1 MKWFCYFVLCIGL
14 VQGSSIPM
22 YQYVQY
28 HPYKH
33 DSNHVEKHVSH
44 HLDNDMN
51 MLKMTQLIRVL
62 EERIESLEKMPGLVR
77 ALQASTKSLGNVP
90 NLVEC
95 LERISNLERMLRDM
109 LKVRD
114 SIDSLQLKVRNLESK
129 FASLQQTVQNLQSN
143 SSDFSGRSASV
154 SQNTLLQND
163 WPTLE
168 QYTTIRLFSKRYS
181 EGGDSDSI
189 WNMGD
194 DIQCVVN
201 DDKVQ
206 VTLPSDY
213 FDSSKPIKLY
223 THGYGGNAKYRGTKF
238 VEQWMTAYNKDVN
251 VILVDWEELARVEQF
266 KGTDNYSYD
275 SAARNSIDTGE
286 YLGYC
291 FAALSELYPSVE
303 LDYHLV
309 GHSLGA
315 HVVGKAGRV
324 FKRESNKAMQ
334 RITGLDPAGPR
345 FVDGPILNAIPE
357 LNENRFNDDV
367 ASFVDVIHTCGGL
380 QPAAFWI
387 VSRLGDLHQ
396 IGHADFYPNGGE
408 EQIGCGQFDSEGL
421 CGCSHGRSVTY
432 YLESITNRELF
443 PSKECGDIKTCKAA
457 PQDVP
462 DDEVTSYMGEYSQEY
477 ISAGER
483 KLYYLNIPDY
493 LET

>member
-1 MKWFCYFVLCIGL
+1 MEWFCYFLVCIGL

-33 DSNHVEKHVSH
+33 DSNHVEKHASH

-62 EERIESLEKMPGLVR
+62 EDRIASLEKMPVLVS
-77 ALQASTKSLGNVP
+77 ALQSSTKSLESIP
-90 NLVEC
+90 YLVKS
-95 LERISNLERMLRDM
+95 LEKISDLERMLRDM

-114 SIDSLQLKVRNLESK
+114 SIDSLQLKVHNLESK
-129 FASLQQTVQNLQSN
+129 FASLQQTVQNLQSF
-143 SSDFSGRSASV
+143 DFSGRSASV
-154 SQNTLLQND
+154 SQNTLIQND

-168 QYTTIRLFSKRYS
+168 KYTTIRLFSKRYS

-194 DIQCVVN
+194 DIKCVVN
-201 DDKVQ
+201 DDAVQ
-206 VTLPSDY
+206 IEPPTY

-223 THGYGGNAKYRGTKF
+223 THGYGGNAKGRGTKF
-238 VEQWMTAYNKDVN
+238 VEQWMTAYNRDVN
-251 VILVDWEELARVEQF
+251 VILVDWEELARVDQF

-275 SAARNSIDTGE
+275 SAARNCIDVGE

-291 FAALSELYPSVE
+291 FAALSKSFPSVE
-303 LDYHLV
+303 YHLV

-324 FKRESNKAMQ
+324 FKRESENQKSMQ

-345 FVDGPILNAIPE
+345 FVKGPILPAIPE

-380 QPAAFWI
+380 RPAAFWI

-396 IGHADFYPNGGE
+396 LGDADFYPNGGE
-408 EQIGCGQFDSEGL
+408 EQIGCEQDDWEGL
-421 CGCSHGRSVTY
+421 CGCSHGKAVTY
-432 YLESITNRELF
+432 YLESITNKLLF
-443 PSKECGDIKTCKAA
+443 PSKECEDVDACIVK
-457 PQDVP
+457 PQEVP
-462 DDEVTSYMGEYSQEY
+462 ADEVSLIHGRILS
-477 ISAGER
+477 G
-483 KLYYLNIPDY
+483 LYQCW
-493 LET
+493 

>member
-28 HPYKH
+28 QPYKH
-33 DSNHVEKHVSH
+33 DSNHVEKHASH

-62 EERIESLEKMPGLVR
+62 EDRIASLEKMPVLVS
-77 ALQASTKSLGNVP
+77 ALQSSTKSLESIP
-90 NLVEC
+90 HLVKS
-95 LERISNLERMLRDM
+95 LEKISDLERMLRDM

-114 SIDSLQLKVRNLESK
+114 SIDSLQLKVHNLESK
-129 FASLQQTVQNLQSN
+129 FASLQQTVQNLQSF
-143 SSDFSGRSASV
+143 DFSGRSASV
-154 SQNTLLQND
+154 SQNTLIQND

-168 QYTTIRLFSKRYS
+168 KYTTIRLFSKRYS

-194 DIQCVVN
+194 DIKCVVN
-201 DDKVQ
+201 DDAVQ
-206 VTLPSDY
+206 IEPPTY
-213 FDSSKPIKLY
+213 FDSSKPVKLY
-223 THGYGGNAKYRGTKF
+223 THGYGGNAKGRGTKF
-238 VEQWMTAYNKDVN
+238 VEQWMTAYNRDVN
-251 VILVDWEELARVEQF
+251 VILVDWEELARVDQF

-275 SAARNSIDTGE
+275 SAARNCIDVGE

-291 FAALSELYPSVE
+291 FAALSKSYPSVE
-303 LDYHLV
+303 YHLV

-324 FKRESNKAMQ
+324 FKRESENQKSMQ

-345 FVDGPILNAIPE
+345 FVDGPLLYAIPE
-357 LNENRFNDDV
+357 LYENRFNVDV

-380 QPAAFWI
+380 KPAALWFP
-387 VSRLGDLHQ
+387 SRLGDLHQ
-396 IGHADFYPNGGE
+396 LGYADFYPNGGE
-408 EQIGCGQFDSEGL
+408 EQIGCGQHDSEGL

-432 YLESITNRELF
+432 YLESITNKLLF
-443 PSKECGDIKTCKAA
+443 PSKECGDIEACKVK
-457 PQDVP
+457 PQDVSA
-462 DDEVTSYMGEYSQEY
+462 DEVSSYMGEYCQDY
-477 ISAGER
+477 IRAGER
-483 KLYYLNIPDY
+483 KMYYLNIPDF